1 MSSRRLTSES
11 RRSEFKNQGLTQ
23 DEFRRRREENSVE
36 LRKAKKEDTLNK
48 RRNIVDIKTS
58 LPTSQDNQE
67 ASYDEFD
74 SVQAQ
79 DSDVSNQLF
88 PSFDFIYFFNIY
100 RQVLNWLKQH
110 AQFFLQI
117 WKSS

>member
-48 RRNIVDIKTS
+48 RRNIIDVKS
-58 LPTSQDNQE
+58 NLPNAQESQ
-67 ASYDEFD
+67 
-74 SVQAQ
+74 
-79 DSDVSNQLF
+79 
-88 PSFDFIYFFNIY
+88 PGSFDDFSPAESLEVEVKEYIFKPFINYPF
-100 RQVLNWLKQH
+100 
-110 AQFFLQI
+110 
-117 WKSS
+117 

>member
-67 ASYDEFD
+67 ASYDDFD

-79 DSDVSNQLF
+79 DSDVSHQLF
-88 PSFDFIYFFNIY
+88 FSYFFNIY

-117 WKSS
+117 WMSS